1 MSPSLP
7 EIVTRFD
14 DTVDGWF
21 DQIRHHLIANRVFYA
36 ASEAGNFSMI
46 WHASGVALSLL
57 GRTTRR
63 DAMALSAAL
72 GVESLLVNQGIKR
85 LFRRE
90 RPAHD
95 GERPHS
101 LRQPTTSSFPSG
113 HASAACCAAILL
125 TDRQPG
131 LRPLWWT
138 MAALVSTSRIHV
150 RIHHA
155 SDVVGGAIVGAAIGL
170 GARTVVR
177 RLNG

>member
-1 MSPSLP
+1 MSPPLP
-7 EIVTRFD
+7 DIITRFD

-21 DQIRHHLIANRVFYA
+21 DQIRHHKVANRVFYA

-46 WHASGVALSLL
+46 WHASGIAQTML

-63 DAMALSAAL
+63 DAIALSAAL

-90 RPAHD
+90 RPTHD
-95 GERPHS
+95 GDRPHA

-125 TDRQPG
+125 SDRQPA

-155 SDVVGGAIVGAAIGL
+155 SDVVGGAVVGTAIGL
-170 GARTVVR
+170 GARTIVR
-177 RLNG
+177 SLNG